1 MENGFE
7 IKCDGS
13 MPVVY
18 VGGEK
23 LKLVSLVYK
32 WHTKQTKHLM
42 GVISVL
48 STVSS
53 RVTQICNGL
62 YLIFPM
68 WRKEKCND

>member
-1 MENGFE
+1 MEHGFE

-32 WHTKQTKHLM
+32 WHTKTDKASD
-42 GVISVL
+42 GCN
-48 STVSS
+48 
-53 RVTQICNGL
+53 ICVVDGFFEGSPNMQRFVFD
-62 YLIFPM
+62 IPNM
-68 WRKEKCND
+68 EKGKLQ